1 MQGGHSSLLLGFRAC
16 PWATNTALPNFAYN
30 LRVLM
35 TLTAEDREDMAH
47 VPDILAASLA
57 GMSMGQARG
66 YVPLDIPAMCEASHF
81 AARTCNWA

>member
-1 MQGGHSSLLLGFRAC
+1 MGHEHGFAEFRLQFPCA
-16 PWATNTALPNFAYN
+16 
-30 LRVLM
+30 M
-35 TLTAEDREDMAH
+35 TAEDREDMAH

-66 YVPLDIPAMCEASHF
+66 DVPLDFPAMCEASHF